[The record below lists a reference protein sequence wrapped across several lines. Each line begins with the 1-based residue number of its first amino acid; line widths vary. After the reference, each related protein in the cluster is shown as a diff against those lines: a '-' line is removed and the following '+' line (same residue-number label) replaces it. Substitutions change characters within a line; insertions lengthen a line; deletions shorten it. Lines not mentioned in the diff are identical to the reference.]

1 MQSVSVP
8 VRPALRGRPPTAG
21 LHEKIVLAAERIFA
35 ENDFH
40 EVLMEDV
47 ARDCGVAK
55 GTVYR
60 YFSSKRAL
68 YLAVMFDGIERLRDK
83 VQAAVDSS
91 DEPLRKLER
100 VTYCILEQTWDRR
113 FFLALIHRIEHKPD
127 DPDAREWL
135 RRRKEISRIIE
146 RAVKE
151 GIAAGAL
158 QRVDAYLATEM
169 LLGILR
175 GLIRYRRAQDR
186 LDDLHELAVRTFV
199 GGFGTDKTRRRWC
212 DEGKVAT
219 A

>member
-1 MQSVSVP
+1 
-8 VRPALRGRPPTAG
+8 LR
-21 LHEKIVLAAERIFA
+21 EKIVLAAERIFA

-47 ARDCGVAK
+47 ARACGVAK

-68 YLAVMFDGIERLRDK
+68 YLAVMFDGIKRLRDR
-83 VQAAVDSS
+83 VRVAVESS

-100 VTYCILEQTWDRR
+100 VTYCILEHSWDRR
-113 FFLALIHRIEHKPD
+113 FFLTWIHRIEHKPD

-151 GIAAGAL
+151 AIAAGAL
-158 QRVDAYLATEM
+158 QPVDAYLATEM

-186 LDDLHELAVRTFV
+186 LDDLQELAVRTFV
-199 GGFGTDKTRRRWC
+199 GGFGTDRTRRRRSG
-212 DEGKVAT
+212 EGKVVT